1 MDQNTLKAM
10 VDDLE
15 YRKAELRDQLKKNGD
30 AISALQAVCE
40 HEFVADGRDSHH
52 SYEKCKYCGIEQK
65 A

>member
-15 YRKAELRDQLKKNGD
+15 YCKSELNDQLKKNRD

-40 HEFVADGRDSHH
+40 HEFVSAGHDSHH
-52 SYEKCKYCGIEQK
+52 SYEKCKYCGLEQK